1 MKERT
6 LEQQITEINQ
16 KLDFLTTQMREQQR
30 RQREF
35 QELKEDLTIISK
47 DIFQTAVNE
56 LNEVAY
62 YFGTQ
67 DLLYLFKKVLRNTR
81 NITKLLDQIESAADF
96 VKDAAPLG
104 KHVLDSSLD
113 TLSELENKGY
123 FDFVKELF
131 QIIDTI
137 VTSFTVEDV
146 RLLRENITTILITV
160 KNFTQPEMLSS
171 VNNALNFFQ
180 KMDVEIDKNISYW
193 QIVKA
198 LRDPEMKRGIAFL
211 IQFMKNIV
219 HTNNKQRIYQKNRK
233 NIHMED

>member
-1 MKERT
+1 MEEKK

-16 KLDFLTTQMREQQR
+16 KLDFLSTQMREQQR

-35 QELKEDLTIISK
+35 QEMKEDLTIIIK
-47 DIFQTAVNE
+47 DIFQTAANE

-62 YFGTQ
+62 HFDTQ

-96 VKDAAPLG
+96 VKDAAPLS

-123 FDFVKELF
+123 FDFAKELF
-131 QIIDTI
+131 QIMDTI
-137 VTSFTVEDV
+137 VTTFTVEDV
-146 RLLRENITTILITV
+146 RLLRENITTILLTV
-160 KNFTQPEMLSS
+160 KNLTQPEMLSS

-180 KMDVEIDKNISYW
+180 KMDVEVDKNIGYW
-193 QIVKA
+193 QILKA

-211 IQFMKNIV
+211 IQFIKNMV
-219 HTNNKQRIYQKNRK
+219 HTNDKQFINQNNVK